1 MGSTDSEILEPIEEK
16 KLLNSLAIN
25 KGSVQGVL
33 LISSLVIG
41 MFVLPNVTLRRSQVF
56 VDIFHKI

>member
-25 KGSVQGVL
+25 KGSVQRVL
-33 LISSLVIG
+33 LISSSVIG
-41 MFVLPNVTLRRSQVF
+41 VSLTGERVGMRPN
-56 VDIFHKI
+56 